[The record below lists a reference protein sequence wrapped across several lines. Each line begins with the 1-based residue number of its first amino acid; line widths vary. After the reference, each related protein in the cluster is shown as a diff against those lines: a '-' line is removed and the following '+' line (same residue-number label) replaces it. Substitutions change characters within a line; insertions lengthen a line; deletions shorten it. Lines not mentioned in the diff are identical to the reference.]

1 MTEEE
6 QEKYIDEALKAV
18 KAQAFHIHNT
28 IERNNMRQCLRDTS
42 QMLMELKTGLL
53 TPKSYYNVY
62 TVIFDEMQYVY
73 NFFKEE
79 ARRGRRMF
87 DLYDTVQ
94 QASNILPRLYLMIT
108 VGAVYIETDPK
119 VSKEICYDLLGMVK
133 GVQNPTRGLFTRYY
147 LLKMVKDKLPDKG
160 NEYVSETNTVK
171 DTLQFILQN
180 LEEMN
185 RLWIRLST
193 GSIGN
198 ERLLRE
204 KERNELRI
212 LVGENIV
219 RLSSM
224 DGLDLDLYQLEIL
237 PKIVEILLESKD
249 QLSQQYLMECI
260 IHAFPDEYNIQCMKL
275 ILETMSKLTQGVDV
289 ISLYIALMDKL
300 AKFVKELPKEESD
313 ALNAAEKIFNSLR
326 ESIDQLTET
335 ETSQVGGVTEP
346 NKLIELQLAFMKF
359 AIGSCPEKD
368 KLDTIN
374 HILAT
379 SHSILNSYSKKL
391 GQEGINLLRNL
402 LTVPLESKLSL
413 FDLKKY
419 PELMIYLDFN
429 SRTTLAI
436 RIIESLSNK
445 EKLDSTE
452 KVNILLDFIRPLLE
466 DSADTIEVDASQF
479 EYEQNVVA
487 KILFVIRTNDPIKLL
502 EILIAIIPVFSKGG
516 NRRIKYTLPT
526 LVNAF
531 VRLGYQVSE
540 AYEYKNHLN
549 DQNENNTGVHQ
560 EFINYLDMTAFE
572 SDSFYE
578 QYLTKIHTHINEI
591 INMLIQPYP
600 ELSFKLYLTAA
611 VQANSIRVEAEKFIE
626 VMRAYISGA
635 LSIYQENEI
644 EPKTKFQLLIDFMGT
659 LLQIRSLPLELMAP
673 FITTLQQ
680 LSQGLVKRAEQCNAM
695 LCCSTLYYHLLGN
708 KEKANECLNKAKRF
722 ADFAMTNP
730 DNLVLFVIIINKYLY
745 FVEACK
751 DDDCFIKTESVE
763 DVIEII
769 RNHIQTIKT
778 ENTAQTNLSEIE
790 RYFESTMDVI
800 KMRKNEKKHRFY
812 EDLVL

>member
-42 QMLMELKTGLL
+42 QMLMELKTGQL

-224 DGLDLDLYQLEIL
+224 DGLDLDLYQMEIL

-487 KILFVIRTNDPIKLL
+487 KILFVISTNDPIKLL

-611 VQANSIRVEAEKFIE
+611 IQANSIRVEAEKFIE

-673 FITTLQQ
+673 FVTTLQQ

>member
-42 QMLMELKTGLL
+42 QMLMELKTGQL

-224 DGLDLDLYQLEIL
+224 DGLDLDLYQMEIL

-487 KILFVIRTNDPIKLL
+487 KILFVISTNDPIKLL

-540 AYEYKNHLN
+540 AYEYNNHLN

-673 FITTLQQ
+673 FVTTLQQ

>member
-42 QMLMELKTGLL
+42 QMLMELKTGQL

-224 DGLDLDLYQLEIL
+224 DGLDLDLYQMEIL

-419 PELMIYLDFN
+419 PELMIYLDFS

-487 KILFVIRTNDPIKLL
+487 KILFVISTNDPIKLL

-673 FITTLQQ
+673 FVTTLQQ

>member
-42 QMLMELKTGLL
+42 QMLMELKTGQL

-224 DGLDLDLYQLEIL
+224 DGLDLDLYQMEIL

-402 LTVPLESKLSL
+402 LTVPLESKLSR

-487 KILFVIRTNDPIKLL
+487 KILFVISTNDPIKLL

-673 FITTLQQ
+673 FVTTLQQ

>member
-42 QMLMELKTGLL
+42 QMLMELKTGQL

-224 DGLDLDLYQLEIL
+224 DGLDLDLYQMEIL

-429 SRTTLAI
+429 S
-436 RIIESLSNK
+436 
-445 EKLDSTE
+445 
-452 KVNILLDFIRPLLE
+452 
-466 DSADTIEVDASQF
+466 
-479 EYEQNVVA
+479 
-487 KILFVIRTNDPIKLL
+487 
-502 EILIAIIPVFSKGG
+502 
-516 NRRIKYTLPT
+516 
-526 LVNAF
+526 
-531 VRLGYQVSE
+531 
-540 AYEYKNHLN
+540 
-549 DQNENNTGVHQ
+549 
-560 EFINYLDMTAFE
+560 
-572 SDSFYE
+572 
-578 QYLTKIHTHINEI
+578 
-591 INMLIQPYP
+591 
-600 ELSFKLYLTAA
+600 
-611 VQANSIRVEAEKFIE
+611 
-626 VMRAYISGA
+626 
-635 LSIYQENEI
+635 
-644 EPKTKFQLLIDFMGT
+644 
-659 LLQIRSLPLELMAP
+659 
-673 FITTLQQ
+673 
-680 LSQGLVKRAEQCNAM
+680 
-695 LCCSTLYYHLLGN
+695 
-708 KEKANECLNKAKRF
+708 
-722 ADFAMTNP
+722 
-730 DNLVLFVIIINKYLY
+730 
-745 FVEACK
+745 
-751 DDDCFIKTESVE
+751 
-763 DVIEII
+763 
-769 RNHIQTIKT
+769 
-778 ENTAQTNLSEIE
+778 
-790 RYFESTMDVI
+790 
-800 KMRKNEKKHRFY
+800 
-812 EDLVL
+812 

>member
-1 MTEEE
+1 MTEED
-6 QEKYIDEALKAV
+6 QERYVDEALKAV

-28 IERNNMRQCLRDTS
+28 IERNQMRACLRTTS
-42 QMLMELKTGLL
+42 QLLMELKTNLL
-53 TPKSYYNVY
+53 TPKSYYNLY
-62 TVIFDEMQYVY
+62 SVILDEMQYVY

-79 ARRGRRMF
+79 ARRGRRMK

-94 QASNILPRLYLMIT
+94 QASNIIPRLYLMIT
-108 VGAVYIETDPK
+108 TGAVYIESQPI
-119 VSKEICYDLLGMVK
+119 VAKEIIFDLLNMVK

-160 NEYVSETNTVK
+160 NEFESEKANMD

-193 GSIGN
+193 GTIGN
-198 ERLLRE
+198 ERILRE

-224 DGLDLDLYQLEIL
+224 DGLSLERYQNQIL

-260 IHAFPDEYNIQCMKL
+260 IHAFPDEYNIHCMEL
-275 ILETMSKLTQGVDV
+275 ILKTMAQLNQNVDV

-300 AKFVKELPKEESD
+300 AKFVKEAGKEESD
-313 ALNAAEKIFNSLR
+313 AVSAAELIFHSLR
-326 ESIDQLTET
+326 ASIDALTDNET
-335 ETSQVGGVTEP
+335 NQQGGVTEP
-346 NKLIELQLAFMKF
+346 NKLIELQLAFIKF
-359 AIGSCPEKD
+359 AINCCPEQD

-374 HILAT
+374 HILSI
-379 SHSILNSYSKKL
+379 SHDILNSYSKKL
-391 GQEGINLLRNL
+391 GQDGINLLRNL

-419 PELMIYLDFN
+419 PELMVYLDFN

-452 KVNILLDFIRPLLE
+452 KINILLDFIRPLLE
-466 DSADTIEVDASQF
+466 DSVDTIEVDPSQF

-487 KILFVIRTNDPIKLL
+487 KILFVINTNDPNKLI
-502 EILIAIIPVFSKGG
+502 EILAAIIPVFSKGG
-516 NRRIKYTLPT
+516 NRRILYTLPT
-526 LVNAF
+526 LINAF
-531 VRLGYQVSE
+531 LRLGYQVSA
-540 AYEYKNHLN
+540 AYDNKNHQH
-549 DQNENNTGVHQ
+549 DENNTGVHQ
-560 EFINYLDMTAFE
+560 EFVNYLDMTSFE
-572 SDSFYE
+572 NDEYYE
-578 QYLTKIHTHINEI
+578 NYLSKIHSYVNEI
-591 INMLIQPYP
+591 IGNLVTPYP
-600 ELSFKLYLTAA
+600 ELSFKLFLTSAI
-611 VQANSIRVEAEKFIE
+611 QANSIRIGAEKFIE
-626 VMRAYISGA
+626 VIKTYINGA
-635 LSIYQENEI
+635 LTIYQESEI
-644 EPKTKFQLLIDFMGT
+644 DAKNKIHLLTNLIGA
-659 LLQIRSLPLELMAP
+659 LLQIRILPNEVMNQFAVT
-673 FITTLQQ
+673 IQQ
-680 LSQGLVKRAEQCNAM
+680 LSQALVKRADQCNSM
-695 LCCSTLYYHLLGN
+695 LCCSSLYYNIGN
-708 KEKANECLNKAKRF
+708 KDKVVECLKKAKRF
-722 ADFAMTNP
+722 ADFAMTNA
-730 DNLVLFVIIINKYLY
+730 DNLILFVIIINKYLFY
-745 FVEACK
+745 IETCK
-751 DDDCFIKTESVE
+751 EGECFIKTDEVE

-778 ENTAQTNLSEIE
+778 ENTTQNFLPEIE
-790 RYFESTMDVI
+790 RYFESTLNSI
-800 KMRKNEKKHRFY
+800 KFRKAEKKHKFY

>member
-300 AKFVKELPKEESD
+300 AKFVKELPKEESE

-487 KILFVIRTNDPIKLL
+487 KILFVISTNDPIKLL

>member
-224 DGLDLDLYQLEIL
+224 DGLDLDMYQLEIL

-275 ILETMSKLTQGVDV
+275 ILETMAKLTQGVDV

-359 AIGSCPEKD
+359 AINSCPEKD

-379 SHSILNSYSKKL
+379 SHNILNSYSKKL

-487 KILFVIRTNDPIKLL
+487 KILFVISTNDPIKLL

-531 VRLGYQVSE
+531 VRLGYQVTE

-549 DQNENNTGVHQ
+549 EQNENNTGVHQ
-560 EFINYLDMTAFE
+560 DFINYLDMTAFE

-600 ELSFKLYLTAA
+600 ELSFKLYLTSAI
-611 VQANSIRVEAEKFIE
+611 QANSIKVEAEKFIE
-626 VMRAYISGA
+626 VIRAYVSGA
-635 LSIYQENEI
+635 LSIYQENEL

-673 FITTLQQ
+673 FVTTLQQ

-695 LCCSTLYYHLLGN
+695 LCCSSLYYHLLGN
-708 KEKANECLNKAKRF
+708 REKANECLNKAKRF

-730 DNLVLFVIIINKYLY
+730 DNLILFVIIINKYLY

-751 DDDCFIKTESVE
+751 DDDCFVKTESVE

-778 ENTAQTNLSEIE
+778 ESTAQTNLAEIE

>member
-1 MTEEE
+1 M
-6 QEKYIDEALKAV
+6 
-18 KAQAFHIHNT
+18 
-28 IERNNMRQCLRDTS
+28 
-42 QMLMELKTGLL
+42 
-53 TPKSYYNVY
+53 
-62 TVIFDEMQYVY
+62 
-73 NFFKEE
+73 
-79 ARRGRRMF
+79 
-87 DLYDTVQ
+87 
-94 QASNILPRLYLMIT
+94 
-108 VGAVYIETDPK
+108 
-119 VSKEICYDLLGMVK
+119 
-133 GVQNPTRGLFTRYY
+133 
-147 LLKMVKDKLPDKG
+147 
-160 NEYVSETNTVK
+160 
-171 DTLQFILQN
+171 
-180 LEEMN
+180 
-185 RLWIRLST
+185 
-193 GSIGN
+193 
-198 ERLLRE
+198 
-204 KERNELRI
+204 
-212 LVGENIV
+212 
-219 RLSSM
+219 
-224 DGLDLDLYQLEIL
+224 
-237 PKIVEILLESKD
+237 
-249 QLSQQYLMECI
+249 
-260 IHAFPDEYNIQCMKL
+260 
-275 ILETMSKLTQGVDV
+275 
-289 ISLYIALMDKL
+289 
-300 AKFVKELPKEESD
+300 
-313 ALNAAEKIFNSLR
+313 
-326 ESIDQLTET
+326 
-335 ETSQVGGVTEP
+335 
-346 NKLIELQLAFMKF
+346 
-359 AIGSCPEKD
+359 
-368 KLDTIN
+368 
-374 HILAT
+374 
-379 SHSILNSYSKKL
+379 
-391 GQEGINLLRNL
+391 
-402 LTVPLESKLSL
+402 
-413 FDLKKY
+413 
-419 PELMIYLDFN
+419 
-429 SRTTLAI
+429 
-436 RIIESLSNK
+436 
-445 EKLDSTE
+445 
-452 KVNILLDFIRPLLE
+452 IRPLLE

-487 KILFVIRTNDPIKLL
+487 KILFVISTNDPIKLL

-673 FITTLQQ
+673 FVTTLQQ

>member
-6 QEKYIDEALKAV
+6 QEKYIDESLKAV
-18 KAQAFHIHNT
+18 KGAAFQIHNT

-42 QMLMELKTGLL
+42 SMLMELKTNQL

-62 TVIFDEMQYVY
+62 SVIFDEMQYVY

-79 ARRGRRMF
+79 ARRGRRMN

-94 QASNILPRLYLMIT
+94 QAANILPLLYLMIT
-108 VGAVYIETDPK
+108 TGAVYIESSPQ
-119 VSKEICYDLLGMVK
+119 VSKEIVFDLLGMVK

-160 NEYVSETNTVK
+160 NEYCNETNTVK
-171 DTLQFILQN
+171 DTLQN

-198 ERLLRE
+198 ERLIRE
-204 KERNELRI
+204 KERSELRI

-224 DGLDLDLYQLEIL
+224 DGLDLEMYQMEIL
-237 PKIVEILLESKD
+237 PKIIEILLDSKD

-260 IHAFPDEYNIQCMKL
+260 IHAFPDEYNIQCMNLILDTMAKL
-275 ILETMSKLTQGVDV
+275 ITGVDV

-300 AKFVKELPKEESD
+300 AKFVKELPKEDS
-313 ALNAAEKIFNSLR
+313 ATLSAAEKIFNSLR
-326 ESIDQLTET
+326 ESIDQLTES
-335 ETSQVGGVTEP
+335 EISQAGGVVDP
-346 NKLIELQLAFMKF
+346 NKLIELQLAFVKF
-359 AIGSCPEKD
+359 SIGSCPEKD

-402 LTVPLESKLSL
+402 LVISLESKLSL

-419 PELMIYLDFN
+419 PELIIYLDFN

-452 KVNILLDFIRPLLE
+452 KVNILLDFIRPFLE

-487 KILFVIRTNDPIKLL
+487 KILFVISTNDPIKLL
-502 EILIAIIPVFSKGG
+502 EILIAIIPVFSKDG

-531 VRLGYQVSE
+531 IRLGYQVTE
-540 AYEYKNHLN
+540 AYECKNHMR
-549 DQNENNTGVHQ
+549 DQNENQTGVHQ
-560 EFINYLDMTAFE
+560 DFITYLDMTSF
-572 SDSFYE
+572 DNDQFYE
-578 QYLTKIHTHINEI
+578 QYLTKVHLHINQI
-591 INMLIQPYP
+591 INMLVGPYP
-600 ELSFKLYLTAA
+600 ELSFKLYLTSA
-611 VQANSIRVEAEKFIE
+611 VNANAVRVEADKFVETI
-626 VMRAYISGA
+626 RGYISGA
-635 LSIYQENEI
+635 FSLYQESEL
-644 EPKTKFQLLIDFMGT
+644 PPATKFQLLIDLMGT
-659 LLQIRSLPLELMAP
+659 LIQIRSLPQEVMTP
-673 FITTLQQ
+673 FITTIQQ

-695 LCCSTLYYHLLGN
+695 LCCSTLYYFLLGN
-708 KEKANECLNKAKRF
+708 RDKVNECMNKANWF

-730 DNLVLFVIIINKYLY
+730 DNLVLFVIIINKYLFY
-745 FVEACK
+745 VESLK
-751 DDDCFIKTESVE
+751 EEDCFVKTEAVE

-778 ENTAQTNLSEIE
+778 HRSE
-790 RYFESTMDVI
+790 
-800 KMRKNEKKHRFY
+800 
-812 EDLVL
+812 

>member
-42 QMLMELKTGLL
+42 QMLMELKTGQL

-224 DGLDLDLYQLEIL
+224 DGLDLDLYQMEIL

-466 DSADTIEVDASQF
+466 ASADTIEVDASQF

-487 KILFVIRTNDPIKLL
+487 KILFVISTNDPIKLL

-673 FITTLQQ
+673 FVTTLQQ

>member
-1 MTEEE
+1 
-6 QEKYIDEALKAV
+6 
-18 KAQAFHIHNT
+18 
-28 IERNNMRQCLRDTS
+28 
-42 QMLMELKTGLL
+42 
-53 TPKSYYNVY
+53 
-62 TVIFDEMQYVY
+62 
-73 NFFKEE
+73 
-79 ARRGRRMF
+79 
-87 DLYDTVQ
+87 
-94 QASNILPRLYLMIT
+94 
-108 VGAVYIETDPK
+108 
-119 VSKEICYDLLGMVK
+119 
-133 GVQNPTRGLFTRYY
+133 
-147 LLKMVKDKLPDKG
+147 
-160 NEYVSETNTVK
+160 
-171 DTLQFILQN
+171 
-180 LEEMN
+180 
-185 RLWIRLST
+185 
-193 GSIGN
+193 
-198 ERLLRE
+198 
-204 KERNELRI
+204 
-212 LVGENIV
+212 
-219 RLSSM
+219 M
-224 DGLDLDLYQLEIL
+224 DGLDLDLYQMEIL

-487 KILFVIRTNDPIKLL
+487 KILFVISTNDPIKLL

-560 EFINYLDMTAFE
+560 EFINYLDNKDPH
-572 SDSFYE
+572 S
-578 QYLTKIHTHINEI
+578 
-591 INMLIQPYP
+591 
-600 ELSFKLYLTAA
+600 
-611 VQANSIRVEAEKFIE
+611 
-626 VMRAYISGA
+626 
-635 LSIYQENEI
+635 YQ
-644 EPKTKFQLLIDFMGT
+644 
-659 LLQIRSLPLELMAP
+659 
-673 FITTLQQ
+673 
-680 LSQGLVKRAEQCNAM
+680 
-695 LCCSTLYYHLLGN
+695 
-708 KEKANECLNKAKRF
+708 
-722 ADFAMTNP
+722 
-730 DNLVLFVIIINKYLY
+730 
-745 FVEACK
+745 
-751 DDDCFIKTESVE
+751 
-763 DVIEII
+763 
-769 RNHIQTIKT
+769 
-778 ENTAQTNLSEIE
+778 
-790 RYFESTMDVI
+790 
-800 KMRKNEKKHRFY
+800 
-812 EDLVL
+812 

>member
-42 QMLMELKTGLL
+42 QMLMELKTGQL

-224 DGLDLDLYQLEIL
+224 DGLDLDLYQMEIL

-413 FDLKKY
+413 FDIKQY

-487 KILFVIRTNDPIKLL
+487 KILFVISTNDPIKLL

-673 FITTLQQ
+673 FVTTLQQ

>member
-42 QMLMELKTGLL
+42 QMLMELKTGQL

-224 DGLDLDLYQLEIL
+224 DGLDLDLYQMEIL

-419 PELMIYLDFN
+419 PALMIYLDFN

-487 KILFVIRTNDPIKLL
+487 KILFVISTNDPIKLL

-673 FITTLQQ
+673 FVTTLQQ

>member
-1 MTEEE
+1 MYYIINSIQIKMTEEE
-6 QEKYIDEALKAV
+6 QEKYIDESLKAV
-18 KAQAFHIHNT
+18 KGAAFQIHNT

-42 QMLMELKTGLL
+42 SMLMELKTNQL

-62 TVIFDEMQYVY
+62 SVIFDEMQYVY

-79 ARRGRRMF
+79 ARRGRRMN

-94 QASNILPRLYLMIT
+94 QAANILPLLYLMIT
-108 VGAVYIETDPK
+108 TGAVYIESSPQ
-119 VSKEICYDLLGMVK
+119 VSKEIVFDLLGMVK

-160 NEYVSETNTVK
+160 NEYCNETNTVK
-171 DTLQFILQN
+171 DTLQN

-198 ERLLRE
+198 ERLIRE
-204 KERNELRI
+204 KERSELRI

-224 DGLDLDLYQLEIL
+224 DGLDLEMYQMEIL
-237 PKIVEILLESKD
+237 PKIIEILLDSKD

-260 IHAFPDEYNIQCMKL
+260 IHAFPDEYNIQCMNLILDTMAKL
-275 ILETMSKLTQGVDV
+275 ITGVDV

-300 AKFVKELPKEESD
+300 AKFVKELPKEDS
-313 ALNAAEKIFNSLR
+313 ATLSAAEKIFNSLR
-326 ESIDQLTET
+326 ESIDQLTES
-335 ETSQVGGVTEP
+335 EISQAGGVVDP
-346 NKLIELQLAFMKF
+346 NKLIELQLAFVKF
-359 AIGSCPEKD
+359 SIGSCPEKD

-402 LTVPLESKLSL
+402 LVISLESKLSL

-419 PELMIYLDFN
+419 PELIIYLDFN

-452 KVNILLDFIRPLLE
+452 KVNILLDFIRPFLE

-487 KILFVIRTNDPIKLL
+487 KILFVISTNDPIKLL
-502 EILIAIIPVFSKGG
+502 EILIAIIPVFSKDG

-531 VRLGYQVSE
+531 IRLGYQVTE
-540 AYEYKNHLN
+540 AYECKNHMR
-549 DQNENNTGVHQ
+549 DQNENQTGVHQ
-560 EFINYLDMTAFE
+560 DFITYLDMTSF
-572 SDSFYE
+572 DNDQFYE
-578 QYLTKIHTHINEI
+578 QYLTKVHLHINQI
-591 INMLIQPYP
+591 INMLVGPYP
-600 ELSFKLYLTAA
+600 ELSFKLYLTSA
-611 VQANSIRVEAEKFIE
+611 VNANAVRVEADKFVETI
-626 VMRAYISGA
+626 RGYISGA
-635 LSIYQENEI
+635 FSLYQESEL
-644 EPKTKFQLLIDFMGT
+644 PPATKFQLLIDLMGT
-659 LLQIRSLPLELMAP
+659 LIQIRSLPQEVMTP
-673 FITTLQQ
+673 FITTIQQ

-695 LCCSTLYYHLLGN
+695 LCCSTLYYFLLGN
-708 KEKANECLNKAKRF
+708 RDKVNECMNKANWF

-730 DNLVLFVIIINKYLY
+730 DNLVLFVIIINKYLFY
-745 FVEACK
+745 VESLK
-751 DDDCFIKTESVE
+751 EEDCFVKTEAVE

-778 ENTAQTNLSEIE
+778 HRSE
-790 RYFESTMDVI
+790 
-800 KMRKNEKKHRFY
+800 
-812 EDLVL
+812 

>member
-487 KILFVIRTNDPIKLL
+487 KILFVISTNDPIKLL

>member
-42 QMLMELKTGLL
+42 QMLMELKTGQL

-133 GVQNPTRGLFTRYY
+133 GVQSPTRGLFTRYD
-147 LLKMVKDKLPDKG
+147 LLKMVKDRVPDKG

-224 DGLDLDLYQLEIL
+224 DGLDLDLYQMEIL

-487 KILFVIRTNDPIKLL
+487 KILFVISTNDPIKLL

-673 FITTLQQ
+673 FVTTLQQ

>member
-42 QMLMELKTGLL
+42 QMLMELKTGQL

-224 DGLDLDLYQLEIL
+224 DGLDLDLYQMEIL

-402 LTVPLESKLSL
+402 LTVPLESILSL

-487 KILFVIRTNDPIKLL
+487 KILFVISTNDPIKLL

-673 FITTLQQ
+673 FVTTLQQ